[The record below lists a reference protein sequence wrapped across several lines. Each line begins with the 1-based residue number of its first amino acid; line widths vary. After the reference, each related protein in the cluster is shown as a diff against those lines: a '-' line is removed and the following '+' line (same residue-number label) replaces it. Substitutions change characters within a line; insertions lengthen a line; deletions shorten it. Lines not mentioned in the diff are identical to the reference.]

1 MKKMRRMRISIFAS
15 QAIDK
20 LNLTVMERWL
30 IHVGKTMSKKNKEGN
45 KNALR

>member
-1 MKKMRRMRISIFAS
+1 MKLSVFAAA
-15 QAIDK
+15 AIDQMNK
-20 LNLTVMERWL
+20 SVMDRWL